1 MASVNVIKEGYC
13 LNITL
18 NRPDVHNA
26 FEPGMIKELT
36 DAFKNANADKTLR
49 CILFKGAG
57 KSFCAGADLEWMK
70 SMVDF
75 DLDKNIKDST
85 NLYQMFESMREC
97 EVPIVARIQGNIMG
111 GGVGL
116 VSCCDIVAADKD
128 SRFAFSE
135 ARLGLVPSV
144 ISTFVL
150 RKASASLVRELMLT
164 AEVFGCDLAG
174 HMGLLHFYGDPEET
188 DDFVQSKVDYICS
201 NGPEAVRKTKYIL
214 NFQEDHSSVE
224 VQKETIR
231 TIAERRVSAE
241 GQEGI
246 KSFLEKRKPSWIKQQ
261 PKSK

>member
-1 MASVNVIKEGYC
+1 MASVNLLKEGYC
-13 LNITL
+13 LIVTL

-36 DAFKNANADKTLR
+36 DVFKNASGDKSLR
-49 CILFKGAG
+49 CILLKGNG

-70 SMVDF
+70 SMVEF
-75 DLDKNIKDST
+75 DLDKNMKDST
-85 NLYQMFESMREC
+85 NLYQMFEAMRDC
-97 EVPIVARIQGNIMG
+97 ELPIVARVQGNIMG

-116 VSCCDIVAADKD
+116 ISVCDIVGADKD

-135 ARLGLVPSV
+135 AKLGLVPSV
-144 ISTFVL
+144 ISSFVL
-150 RKASASLVRELMLT
+150 KKASPSLVRELMLT
-164 AEVFGCDLAG
+164 AEVFGCDVAA

-188 DDFVQSKVDYICS
+188 DDFVQSKIDFICS
-201 NGPEAVRKTKYIL
+201 NGPEAVRKTKHIL
-214 NFQEDHSSVE
+214 NFQENHSAAE
-224 VQKETIR
+224 IQKETIK